1 MVNKVRSEI
10 DIPQLIGKTVRV
22 YLATKD
28 VKEGVFMDDRG
39 HAILIRTINN
49 KYVSIPWDKIV
60 YVEEI

>member
-1 MVNKVRSEI
+1 MVNKVRSQI

-49 KYVSIPWDKIV
+49 KYVSILWDKIV